1 VLEVGRITKPHGV
14 LGEVLVQLVTTESS
28 RLAAGSVL
36 VGDGRELTVV
46 SAKAHKDRWIVRFEG
61 MRSREDADAL
71 RGLALHADAIDDD
84 RDPEAFWVHE
94 LIGAEVVD
102 TAGSSHGPVVS
113 VEDNPASDI
122 LVLESGRLV
131 PLTFVTRWLERP
143 TRLEIDPPE
152 GLFDL

>member
-1 VLEVGRITKPHGV
+1 MTKPHGV
-14 LGEVLVQLVTTESS
+14 QGEVLVLLSTTEPS
-28 RLAAGSVL
+28 RVDPGAVL
-36 VGDGRELTVV
+36 VGDGRELVV
-46 SAKAHKDRWIVRFEG
+46 ASSKPHRDRWIVAFEG
-61 MRSREDADAL
+61 VASREAAEEL
-71 RGLALHADAIDDD
+71 RGVVLQAEALDDSGDDD
-84 RDPEAFWVHE
+84 AFWVHE

-102 TAGSSHGPVVS
+102 TAGTSHGRISS

-143 TRLEIDPPE
+143 ARLEIDPPE